1 MQNKITPFL
10 WFEKDLPSVLDY
22 YKNIFKDNA
31 KVLEIGELQNA
42 GHGDFQVGSMEI
54 FGNKFD
60 MMAAGP
66 IFKFTEAISFTILC
80 DNQEEVDYYW
90 GAFTGNGGQESVC
103 GWCKDKYGLSWQVV
117 PKKLLELQ
125 KDSNKE
131 IANYAMSQMMQM
143 KKIIIKDLEK

>member
-1 MQNKITPFL
+1 
-10 WFEKDLPSVLDY
+10 
-22 YKNIFKDNA
+22 
-31 KVLEIGELQNA
+31 
-42 GHGDFQVGSMEI
+42 
-54 FGNKFD
+54 
-60 MMAAGP
+60 
-66 IFKFTEAISFTILC
+66 LC

-143 KKIIIKDLEK
+143 KKIIIKDLQK